1 MQAITF
7 MSDNIE
13 VLTVV
18 LKQDSTMKFQPAA
31 NSLSVMDVND
41 GFLLIK
47 MSDLIESFEVVKIEN
62 RYIKS
67 RKFNSSNF
75 WKIGSKVSKNG
86 IRIDVANTQDIYGL
100 DVEIARLYNV
110 EMDEVDM
117 YLVKD

>member
-18 LKQDSTMKFQPAA
+18 LKPDTTMKFQPTA
-31 NSLSVMDVND
+31 NSLSVIDVND

-47 MSDLIESFEVVKIEN
+47 MSDLIESFEVVRIEN
-62 RYIKS
+62 RYIRS
-67 RKFNSSNF
+67 RKFNSSNL
-75 WKIGSKVSKNG
+75 WKIGTKISKNG
-86 IRIDVANTQDIYGL
+86 TRIDVANTTDVYGL

-110 EMDEVDM
+110 ELDEVDM
-117 YLVKD
+117 YLIKD